1 MLELT
6 PEKVYHWTCI
16 AMESPVGQFWMVV
29 KVSGNGMKKE
39 QFIERLNGNLN
50 VGGTFNFFTERYEGF
65 IFWMKGSKRLV
76 SWVDDKGFSSSENS
90 SDAKPKNIGEFQS
103 IEEMLETFKVD
114 GTLFAKEVLPNVEK
128 LNQIYA

>member
-1 MLELT
+1 
-6 PEKVYHWTCI
+6 
-16 AMESPVGQFWMVV
+16 MVV

-65 IFWMKGSKRLV
+65 IFWLKGSRRLV
-76 SWVDDKGFSSSENS
+76 IWVDDKGFSSLGNNR
-90 SDAKPKNIGEFQS
+90 DAGPRNTGEFQS
-103 IEEMLETFKVD
+103 IEEMLAKFKVD
-114 GTLFAKEVLPNVEK
+114 GALFAESVLPTIEK